1 MAFILF
7 VTDELKDIL
16 ELMKREEALLDLL
29 DEDDR
34 LMSQQQKENETLRIQ
49 NHSLKETLKKQKKR
63 ISSLIAQ
70 IDRLTDQNNAYM
82 KQNSILQEQNQ
93 RLIQLINE

>member
-1 MAFILF
+1 M
-7 VTDELKDIL
+7 DELKDIL

>member
-1 MAFILF
+1 MLQ
-7 VTDELKDIL
+7 K
-16 ELMKREEALLDLL
+16 AL
-29 DEDDR
+29 
-34 LMSQQQKENETLRIQ
+34 T
-49 NHSLKETLKKQKKR
+49 TTKKQKKR